1 MFFTIY
7 FSSYYITIKGKKQNL
22 IALDVVKSQKKMCSL
37 SYVTFIDAIAQVSIL
52 QGAIFLVL
60 GEPGPKL
67 RIIIFIL
74 LAHRPKI
81 FLLSAC
87 LTKNQVAFALLTK
100 EIKYF
105 TEFELNYMKMNNRKT
120 HILFSG
126 IDNISGNVYNNI
138 IISENKNELLNIILD
153 SKLSFENHLKN
164 LCKKTNQKFKVL
176 ARAAPYTCLE
186 KREQL
191 FVRLQFRYSPLSE
204 CFIEKALTIK

>member
-22 IALDVVKSQKKMCSL
+22 IAPDVVESQKKTCSL
-37 SYVTFIDAIAQVSIL
+37 SYVTFIDTIAQVSIL

-60 GEPGPKL
+60 GEPSPKL

-81 FLLSAC
+81 FLLTVC
-87 LTKNQVAFALLTK
+87 LTKNQVAFALLIK

-105 TEFELNYMKMNNRKT
+105 TEIELNYMKMNNRKS

>member
-22 IALDVVKSQKKMCSL
+22 IALDVVESQKKTCSL
-37 SYVTFIDAIAQVSIL
+37 SYVTFIDTIAQVSIL

-60 GEPGPKL
+60 GEPGSKL

-81 FLLSAC
+81 FLLTAC
-87 LTKNQVAFALLTK
+87 LTKNQVAFALLIK

-105 TEFELNYMKMNNRKT
+105 TEIELNYMKMNNRKS

>member
-1 MFFTIY
+1 M
-7 FSSYYITIKGKKQNL
+7 
-22 IALDVVKSQKKMCSL
+22 
-37 SYVTFIDAIAQVSIL
+37 
-52 QGAIFLVL
+52 
-60 GEPGPKL
+60 
-67 RIIIFIL
+67 
-74 LAHRPKI
+74 KI
-81 FLLSAC
+81 
-87 LTKNQVAFALLTK
+87 
-100 EIKYF
+100 
-105 TEFELNYMKMNNRKT
+105 NNRKS